1 MTWPITLTFD
11 DLKMNCIFRMV
22 YIGLKKLVATGRPPS
37 GLPNASVDF
46 PAIAAAHNLL
56 SAMLDAHLHF
66 GNELDIG
73 EGWILVDGVEK

>member
-37 GLPNASVDF
+37 GLPNARVDF
-46 PAIAAAHNLL
+46 PAIAA
-56 SAMLDAHLHF
+56 
-66 GNELDIG
+66 ELCEIANYPQELMG
-73 EGWILVDGVEK
+73 YVGLEIEAGRYH